1 MPFVFR
7 LQPILDQ
14 RSDLRKQAEEK
25 LKATERE
32 LAAEKRTLQELEQAV
47 NAAARLYR
55 HRRVERS
62 RSRMTHG
69 VSILLQNAS
78 LIGLEM
84 ELQEARSA
92 ALAQQILV
100 DQALE
105 LVDEANVVLAS
116 RRLEEEVLEKY
127 RQKVKTRF
135 EQEESYKEEL
145 EQDEIG
151 SVIYMSK
158 RART

>member
-7 LQPILDQ
+7 LQALLDQ
-14 RSDLRKQAEEK
+14 RIDLRKQAEDD
-25 LKATERE
+25 LKVRERE
-32 LAAEKRTLQELEQAV
+32 LAAENNTLREFEQSVETAV
-47 NAAARLYR
+47 ALYR
-55 HRRVERS
+55 RRRSERS
-62 RSRMTHG
+62 RSGMSLG
-69 VSILLQNAS
+69 VPILIQNDS

-84 ELQEARSA
+84 DVQEARSA
-92 ALAQQILV
+92 VLSQQILV

-105 LVDEANVVLAS
+105 LVREANAVLAS
-116 RRLEEEVLEKY
+116 RRLDEEVLEKY
-127 RQKVKTRF
+127 RQKAKTRF

-151 SVIYMSK
+151 SVIYLSR